1 MTVASILPSHLMSH
15 GKVLCRSKIGF
26 DNTNA
31 LAYIITNIGK
41 PIGADRKVLVHRNGV
56 GIPRHFFIYIAPKR
70 GISMSEKILSCFIDE
85 AGDFGEY
92 DYHSP
97 YYIVSVVLHEQSLPI
112 QNQIDGLERYLTNLG
127 YPNHALHTGPLIRR
141 EGDYKEMLMED
152 RKKLFNLLFRF
163 ARKLPIRFFS
173 AKVKKSECKDSD
185 ELESKLTKAITNE
198 LQKHDDYFRSFDKII
213 IYYDNGQKPLKRILN
228 IIFSSRFSDIEV
240 RRVRPVDYKLFQ
252 VADLICTLE
261 HIYVKIELGLFSN
274 SEKEF
279 FSRPHDFK
287 RDYWRK
293 IENQQL

>member
-1 MTVASILPSHLMSH
+1 MKQEILES
-15 GKVLCRSKIGF
+15 
-26 DNTNA
+26 T
-31 LAYIITNIGK
+31 II
-41 PIGADRKVLVHRNGV
+41 
-56 GIPRHFFIYIAPKR
+56 IPHII
-70 GISMSEKILSCFIDE
+70 
-85 AGDFGEY
+85 
-92 DYHSP
+92 
-97 YYIVSVVLHEQSLPI
+97 
-112 QNQIDGLERYLTNLG
+112 
-127 YPNHALHTGPLIRR
+127 
-141 EGDYKEMLMED
+141 
-152 RKKLFNLLFRF
+152 LFRLCF
-163 ARKLPIRFFS
+163 TSNL
-173 AKVKKSECKDSD
+173 
-185 ELESKLTKAITNE
+185 
-198 LQKHDDYFRSFDKII
+198 I